1 MGNNEDKQNVPKV
14 GDESSTL
21 TVKKKKPY
29 VKPAFEWERV
39 FEIEALAC
47 SKMTAN
53 SGCQPTKK
61 VS

>member
-1 MGNNEDKQNVPKV
+1 MGNEDKLNIPKG
-14 GDESSTL
+14 GDESIV

-29 VKPAFEWERV
+29 VKPAFRWERV

>member
-1 MGNNEDKQNVPKV
+1 MGNEDKLNILKG
-14 GDESSTL
+14 GDEPTV

-29 VKPAFEWERV
+29 VKPAFKWERV